1 MWASGFY
8 RHEYT
13 YILKD
18 TNLKTFLK
26 EIMQLFCYIFTK
38 RMLNMELDMIF

>member
-26 EIMQLFCYIFTK
+26 ENYAIVLLIIY
-38 RMLNMELDMIF
+38 